1 MEGIKG
7 QATLWVLVM
16 TVTLAVAGFSL
27 PSPVLA
33 PLMLDPAQGMLTPQ
47 ASDWSRK
54 LWLGVIMGLYPLFQL
69 LGAPWLG
76 KLSDRHGRKPVLTL
90 CLVGVLAGYVLMALG
105 IAWRSLPL
113 LLLSRVVEGFFNG
126 DIAIVQAMAAD
137 MSTTRTKARNF
148 ARINIGMNLG
158 WVLGP
163 MIGGYA
169 AVVSGD
175 YSLAAWL
182 AVAMTVGN
190 LLLVL
195 WLLPNRPPVPAEQ
208 ELAPLST
215 RQLLLQPRLLPYF
228 VLTLLSYGAVQLYF
242 TYFNVWLV
250 ERLAWDPVQLAQAA
264 VLVSVPM
271 MLGSWLGE
279 QLARHWRGS
288 SLGIVG
294 HLVMAAGMLMFILP
308 TQWWGLAL
316 TFIPAGIGMSLGE
329 LATSVAISNRSHAQ
343 QQGQAMGIYRGLAVG
358 SEILAVVLGSL
369 ALLAGTE
376 WPFYLAALCGVIC
389 ALGFYGLRRRADRR
403 SAVAACAEPAGSQ
416 IGAEV
421 AGGACIPAPSLGRYG
436 SLSPFTPSPGEPGQH
451 RPSSCAPRCSVFGGD
466 MSHYQAIALDAGLYG
481 AAFVSTFLEVI

>member
-7 QATLWVLVM
+7 QASLWVLVM

-33 PLMLDPAQGMLTPQ
+33 PLLLDPAQGMLTPA

-54 LWLGVIMGLYPLFQL
+54 VWLGVIMGLYPLFQL
-69 LGAPWLG
+69 VGAPWLG

-90 CLVGVLAGYVLMALG
+90 CLVGVLVGYALMALG

-137 MSTTRTKARNF
+137 MSTAKTKARSF
-148 ARINIGMNLG
+148 AWINIGMNLG
-158 WVLGP
+158 WVVGP

-182 AVAMTVGN
+182 AVAMTLVN

-195 WLLPNRPPVPAEQ
+195 WLLPNRPAAARSAQPPPAV
-208 ELAPLST
+208 SS
-215 RQLLLQPRLLPYF
+215 RQLLLQPALLPYF

-271 MLGSWLGE
+271 ILGSWLGSR
-279 QLARHWRGS
+279 LARHWRGS
-288 SLGIVG
+288 SLGVVG
-294 HLVMAAGMLMFILP
+294 HLVMAAGMLMFVLP
-308 TQWWGLAL
+308 GHWWGLAL
-316 TFIPAGIGMSLGE
+316 TFIPTGIGMSLGE
-329 LATSVAISNRSHAQ
+329 LATSVAVSNRSHAE
-343 QQGQAMGIYRGLAVG
+343 QQGQAMGLYRGLAVG
-358 SEILAVVLGSL
+358 SEILAVVVGSL
-369 ALLAGTE
+369 VLLAGTE
-376 WPFYLAALCGVIC
+376 WPFYLAALCSLLC
-389 ALGFYGLRRRADRR
+389 AIGFYGLRRAADRR
-403 SAVAACAEPAGSQ
+403 QRLDVQVEAG
-416 IGAEV
+416 
-421 AGGACIPAPSLGRYG
+421 
-436 SLSPFTPSPGEPGQH
+436 
-451 RPSSCAPRCSVFGGD
+451 
-466 MSHYQAIALDAGLYG
+466 
-481 AAFVSTFLEVI
+481 

>member
-7 QATLWVLVM
+7 QASLWVLVM

-33 PLMLDPAQGMLTPQ
+33 PLMLDPAHGMLTPA

-54 LWLGVIMGLYPLFQL
+54 VWLGVIMGLYPLFQL
-69 LGAPWLG
+69 VGAPWLG
-76 KLSDRHGRKPVLTL
+76 KLSDRHGRKPVLTF
-90 CLVGVLAGYVLMALG
+90 CLVGVLVGYALMALG

-137 MSTTRTKARNF
+137 MSTAKTKARSF
-148 ARINIGMNLG
+148 AWINIGMNLG
-158 WVLGP
+158 WVVGP

-182 AVAMTVGN
+182 AVAMTLVN

-195 WLLPNRPPVPAEQ
+195 WLLPNRPAATRSEQPAP
-208 ELAPLST
+208 ALSS
-215 RQLLLQPRLLPYF
+215 RQLLLQPALLPYF

-271 MLGSWLGE
+271 ILGSWLGSR
-279 QLARHWRGS
+279 LARHWRGS
-288 SLGIVG
+288 SLGVVG
-294 HLVMAAGMLMFILP
+294 HLVMAAGMLMFVLP
-308 TQWWGLAL
+308 GHWWGLAL
-316 TFIPAGIGMSLGE
+316 TFIPTGIGMSLGE
-329 LATSVAISNRSHAQ
+329 LATSVAVSNRSHAE
-343 QQGQAMGIYRGLAVG
+343 QQGQAMGLYRGLAVG
-358 SEILAVVLGSL
+358 SEILAVVVGSL
-369 ALLAGTE
+369 VLLAGTE
-376 WPFYLAALCGVIC
+376 WPFYLAALCSLLC
-389 ALGFYGLRRRADRR
+389 AIGFYGLRRAADRR
-403 SAVAACAEPAGSQ
+403 QRLDVQVEAG
-416 IGAEV
+416 
-421 AGGACIPAPSLGRYG
+421 
-436 SLSPFTPSPGEPGQH
+436 
-451 RPSSCAPRCSVFGGD
+451 
-466 MSHYQAIALDAGLYG
+466 
-481 AAFVSTFLEVI
+481 

>member
-7 QATLWVLVM
+7 QASLWVLVM

-33 PLMLDPAQGMLTPQ
+33 PLLLDPAQGMLTPA

-54 LWLGVIMGLYPLFQL
+54 VWLGVIMGLYPLFQL
-69 LGAPWLG
+69 VGAPWLG

-90 CLVGVLAGYVLMALG
+90 CLVGVLVGYALMALG

-137 MSTTRTKARNF
+137 MSTAKTKARSF
-148 ARINIGMNLG
+148 AWINIGMNLG
-158 WVLGP
+158 WVVGP

-182 AVAMTVGN
+182 AVAMTLVN

-195 WLLPNRPPVPAEQ
+195 WLLPNRPAAARSEQPPPA
-208 ELAPLST
+208 LSS
-215 RQLLLQPRLLPYF
+215 RQLLLQPALLPYF

-271 MLGSWLGE
+271 ILGSWLGSR
-279 QLARHWRGS
+279 LARHWRGS
-288 SLGIVG
+288 SLGVVG
-294 HLVMAAGMLMFILP
+294 HLVMAAGMLMFVLP
-308 TQWWGLAL
+308 GHWWGLAL
-316 TFIPAGIGMSLGE
+316 TFIPTGIGMSLGE
-329 LATSVAISNRSHAQ
+329 LATSVAVSNRSHAE
-343 QQGQAMGIYRGLAVG
+343 QQGQAMGLYRGLAVG
-358 SEILAVVLGSL
+358 SEILAVVVGSL
-369 ALLAGTE
+369 VLLAGTE
-376 WPFYLAALCGVIC
+376 WPFYLAALCSLLC
-389 ALGFYGLRRRADRR
+389 AIGFYGLRRAADRR
-403 SAVAACAEPAGSQ
+403 QRLDVQVEAG
-416 IGAEV
+416 
-421 AGGACIPAPSLGRYG
+421 
-436 SLSPFTPSPGEPGQH
+436 
-451 RPSSCAPRCSVFGGD
+451 
-466 MSHYQAIALDAGLYG
+466 
-481 AAFVSTFLEVI
+481 

>member
-1 MEGIKG
+1 MDGIKG
-7 QATLWVLVM
+7 RATLWVLVM

-33 PLMLDPAQGMLTPQ
+33 PLLLDPAQGMLTPQ

-54 LWLGVIMGLYPLFQL
+54 VWLGVIMGLYPLFQL
-69 LGAPWLG
+69 LGAPLLG
-76 KLSDRHGRKPVLTL
+76 RLSDRHGRKPVLTL

-137 MSTTRTKARNF
+137 MSTARTKARNF

-158 WVLGP
+158 WVVGP

-182 AVAMTVGN
+182 AVGMTVIN

-195 WLLPNRPPVPAEQ
+195 WLLPNRPPVPATRDE
-208 ELAPLST
+208 APLST

-228 VLTLLSYGAVQLYF
+228 ALTLASYGAVQLYF

-271 MLGSWLGE
+271 MLGSWIGE

-329 LATSVAISNRSHAQ
+329 LATSVAVSNRSHAS
-343 QQGQAMGIYRGLAVG
+343 QQGQAMGLYRGLAVG

-369 ALLAGTE
+369 VLLAGTE
-376 WPFYLAALCGVIC
+376 WPFYLAGLCGVIC

-403 SAVAACAEPAGSQ
+403 NAVAGCAEAG
-416 IGAEV
+416 
-421 AGGACIPAPSLGRYG
+421 
-436 SLSPFTPSPGEPGQH
+436 
-451 RPSSCAPRCSVFGGD
+451 
-466 MSHYQAIALDAGLYG
+466 
-481 AAFVSTFLEVI
+481 

>member
-7 QATLWVLVM
+7 QASLWVLVM

-33 PLMLDPAQGMLTPQ
+33 PLMLDPAQGMLTPA

-54 LWLGVIMGLYPLFQL
+54 VWLGVIMGLYPLFQL
-69 LGAPWLG
+69 VGAPWLG

-90 CLVGVLAGYVLMALG
+90 CLVGVLVGYALMALG

-137 MSTTRTKARNF
+137 MSTAKTKARSF
-148 ARINIGMNLG
+148 AWINIGMNLG
-158 WVLGP
+158 WVVGP

-182 AVAMTVGN
+182 AVAMTLVN

-195 WLLPNRPPVPAEQ
+195 WLLPNRPAAARSDQPAP
-208 ELAPLST
+208 ALSS
-215 RQLLLQPRLLPYF
+215 RQLLLQPALLPYF

-271 MLGSWLGE
+271 ILGSWLGSR
-279 QLARHWRGS
+279 LARHWRGS
-288 SLGIVG
+288 SLGVAG
-294 HLVMAAGMLMFILP
+294 HLVMAAGMLMFVLP
-308 TQWWGLAL
+308 GHWWGLAL
-316 TFIPAGIGMSLGE
+316 TFIPTGIGMSLGE
-329 LATSVAISNRSHAQ
+329 LATSVAVSNRSHAE
-343 QQGQAMGIYRGLAVG
+343 QQGQAMGLYRGLAVG
-358 SEILAVVLGSL
+358 SEILAVVVGSL
-369 ALLAGTE
+369 VLLAGTE
-376 WPFYLAALCGVIC
+376 WPFYLAALCSLLC
-389 ALGFYGLRRRADRR
+389 AIGFYGLRRAADRR
-403 SAVAACAEPAGSQ
+403 QRLDVQVEAG
-416 IGAEV
+416 
-421 AGGACIPAPSLGRYG
+421 
-436 SLSPFTPSPGEPGQH
+436 
-451 RPSSCAPRCSVFGGD
+451 
-466 MSHYQAIALDAGLYG
+466 
-481 AAFVSTFLEVI
+481 

>member
-7 QATLWVLVM
+7 QASLWVLVM

-33 PLMLDPAQGMLTPQ
+33 PLLLDPAQGMLTPE

-54 LWLGVIMGLYPLFQL
+54 VWLGVIMGLYPLFQL
-69 LGAPWLG
+69 VGAPWLG

-90 CLVGVLAGYVLMALG
+90 CLVGVLVGYALMALG

-137 MSTTRTKARNF
+137 MSTAKTKARSF
-148 ARINIGMNLG
+148 AWINIGMNLG
-158 WVLGP
+158 WVVGP

-182 AVAMTVGN
+182 AVAMTLVN

-195 WLLPNRPPVPAEQ
+195 WLLPNRPAAARSEQPPPA
-208 ELAPLST
+208 LSS
-215 RQLLLQPRLLPYF
+215 RQLLLQPALLPYF

-271 MLGSWLGE
+271 ILGSWLGSR
-279 QLARHWRGS
+279 LARHWRGS
-288 SLGIVG
+288 SLGVAG
-294 HLVMAAGMLMFILP
+294 HLVMAAGMLMFVLP
-308 TQWWGLAL
+308 GHWWGLAL
-316 TFIPAGIGMSLGE
+316 TFIPTGIGMSLGE
-329 LATSVAISNRSHAQ
+329 LATSVAVSNRSHAE
-343 QQGQAMGIYRGLAVG
+343 QQGQAMGLYRGLAVG
-358 SEILAVVLGSL
+358 SEILAVVVGSL
-369 ALLAGTE
+369 VLLAGTE
-376 WPFYLAALCGVIC
+376 WPFYLAALCSLLC
-389 ALGFYGLRRRADRR
+389 AIGFYGLRRAADRR
-403 SAVAACAEPAGSQ
+403 QRLDVQVEAG
-416 IGAEV
+416 
-421 AGGACIPAPSLGRYG
+421 
-436 SLSPFTPSPGEPGQH
+436 
-451 RPSSCAPRCSVFGGD
+451 
-466 MSHYQAIALDAGLYG
+466 
-481 AAFVSTFLEVI
+481 

>member
-7 QATLWVLVM
+7 QASLWVLVM

-33 PLMLDPAQGMLTPQ
+33 PLLLDPAQGMLTPE

-54 LWLGVIMGLYPLFQL
+54 VWLGVIMGLYPLFQL
-69 LGAPWLG
+69 VGAPWLG

-90 CLVGVLAGYVLMALG
+90 CLVGVLVGYALMALG

-137 MSTTRTKARNF
+137 MSTAKTKARSF
-148 ARINIGMNLG
+148 AWINIGMNLG
-158 WVLGP
+158 WVVGP

-182 AVAMTVGN
+182 AVAMTLVN

-195 WLLPNRPPVPAEQ
+195 WLLPNRPAAARSEQPPPA
-208 ELAPLST
+208 LSS
-215 RQLLLQPRLLPYF
+215 RQLLLLPALLPYF

-271 MLGSWLGE
+271 ILGSWLGSR
-279 QLARHWRGS
+279 LARHWRGS
-288 SLGIVG
+288 SLGVAG
-294 HLVMAAGMLMFILP
+294 HLVMAAGMLMFVLP
-308 TQWWGLAL
+308 GHWWGLAL
-316 TFIPAGIGMSLGE
+316 TFIPTGIGMSLGE
-329 LATSVAISNRSHAQ
+329 LATSVAVSNRSHAE
-343 QQGQAMGIYRGLAVG
+343 QQGQAMGLYRGLAVG
-358 SEILAVVLGSL
+358 SEILAVVVGSL
-369 ALLAGTE
+369 VLLAGTE
-376 WPFYLAALCGVIC
+376 WPFYLAALCSLLC
-389 ALGFYGLRRRADRR
+389 AIGFYGLRRAADRR
-403 SAVAACAEPAGSQ
+403 QRLDVQVEAG
-416 IGAEV
+416 
-421 AGGACIPAPSLGRYG
+421 
-436 SLSPFTPSPGEPGQH
+436 
-451 RPSSCAPRCSVFGGD
+451 
-466 MSHYQAIALDAGLYG
+466 
-481 AAFVSTFLEVI
+481 

>member
-7 QATLWVLVM
+7 QASLWVLVM

-33 PLMLDPAQGMLTPQ
+33 PLMLDPAQGMLTPA

-54 LWLGVIMGLYPLFQL
+54 VWLGVIMGLYPLFQL
-69 LGAPWLG
+69 VGAPWLG

-90 CLVGVLAGYVLMALG
+90 CLVGVLVGYALMALG

-137 MSTTRTKARNF
+137 MSTAKTKARSF
-148 ARINIGMNLG
+148 AWINIGMNLG
-158 WVLGP
+158 WVVGP

-182 AVAMTVGN
+182 AVAMTLVN

-195 WLLPNRPPVPAEQ
+195 WLLPNRPAAARSEQ
-208 ELAPLST
+208 PPLALSS
-215 RQLLLQPRLLPYF
+215 RQLLLQPALLPYF

-271 MLGSWLGE
+271 ILGSWLGSR
-279 QLARHWRGS
+279 LARHWRGS
-288 SLGIVG
+288 SLGVVG
-294 HLVMAAGMLMFILP
+294 HLVMAAGMLMFVLP
-308 TQWWGLAL
+308 GHWWGLAL
-316 TFIPAGIGMSLGE
+316 TFIPTGIGMSLGE
-329 LATSVAISNRSHAQ
+329 LATSVAVSNRSHAE
-343 QQGQAMGIYRGLAVG
+343 QQGQAMGLYRGLAVG
-358 SEILAVVLGSL
+358 SEILAVVVGSL
-369 ALLAGTE
+369 VLLAGTE
-376 WPFYLAALCGVIC
+376 WPFYLAALCSLLC
-389 ALGFYGLRRRADRR
+389 AIGFYGLRRAADRR
-403 SAVAACAEPAGSQ
+403 QRLDVQVEAG
-416 IGAEV
+416 
-421 AGGACIPAPSLGRYG
+421 
-436 SLSPFTPSPGEPGQH
+436 
-451 RPSSCAPRCSVFGGD
+451 
-466 MSHYQAIALDAGLYG
+466 
-481 AAFVSTFLEVI
+481 

>member
-7 QATLWVLVM
+7 QASLWVLVM

-33 PLMLDPAQGMLTPQ
+33 PLMLDPAQGMLTPE

-54 LWLGVIMGLYPLFQL
+54 VWLGVIMGLYPLFQL
-69 LGAPWLG
+69 VGAPWLG

-90 CLVGVLAGYVLMALG
+90 CLVGVLVGYALMALG

-137 MSTTRTKARNF
+137 MSTAKTKARSF
-148 ARINIGMNLG
+148 AWINIGMNLG
-158 WVLGP
+158 WVVGP

-182 AVAMTVGN
+182 AVAMTLVN

-195 WLLPNRPPVPAEQ
+195 WLLPNRPAVARSEQ
-208 ELAPLST
+208 PPLALSS
-215 RQLLLQPRLLPYF
+215 RQLLLQPALLPYF

-271 MLGSWLGE
+271 ILGSWLGSR
-279 QLARHWRGS
+279 LARHWRGS
-288 SLGIVG
+288 SLGVVG
-294 HLVMAAGMLMFILP
+294 HLVMAAGMLMFVLP
-308 TQWWGLAL
+308 GHWWGLAL
-316 TFIPAGIGMSLGE
+316 TFIPTGIGMSLGE
-329 LATSVAISNRSHAQ
+329 LATSVAVSNRSHAE
-343 QQGQAMGIYRGLAVG
+343 QQGQAMGLYRGLAVG
-358 SEILAVVLGSL
+358 SEILAVVVGSL
-369 ALLAGTE
+369 VLLAGTE
-376 WPFYLAALCGVIC
+376 WPFYLAALCSLLC
-389 ALGFYGLRRRADRR
+389 AVGFYGLRRAADRR
-403 SAVAACAEPAGSQ
+403 QRLDVQVEAG
-416 IGAEV
+416 
-421 AGGACIPAPSLGRYG
+421 
-436 SLSPFTPSPGEPGQH
+436 
-451 RPSSCAPRCSVFGGD
+451 
-466 MSHYQAIALDAGLYG
+466 
-481 AAFVSTFLEVI
+481 

>member
-7 QATLWVLVM
+7 QASLWVLVM

-33 PLMLDPAQGMLTPQ
+33 PLMLDPAQGMLTPE

-54 LWLGVIMGLYPLFQL
+54 VWLGVIMGLYPLFQL
-69 LGAPWLG
+69 VGAPWLG

-90 CLVGVLAGYVLMALG
+90 CLVGVLVGYALMALG

-137 MSTTRTKARNF
+137 MSTAKTKARSF
-148 ARINIGMNLG
+148 AWINIGMNLG
-158 WVLGP
+158 WVVGP

-182 AVAMTVGN
+182 AVAMTLVN

-195 WLLPNRPPVPAEQ
+195 WLLPNRPAAARSDQPPPA
-208 ELAPLST
+208 LSS
-215 RQLLLQPRLLPYF
+215 RQLLLQPALLPYF

-271 MLGSWLGE
+271 ILGSWLGSR
-279 QLARHWRGS
+279 LARHWRGS
-288 SLGIVG
+288 SLGVVG
-294 HLVMAAGMLMFILP
+294 HLVMAAGMLMFVLP
-308 TQWWGLAL
+308 GHWWGLAL
-316 TFIPAGIGMSLGE
+316 TFIPTGIGMSLGE
-329 LATSVAISNRSHAQ
+329 LATSVAVSNRSHAE
-343 QQGQAMGIYRGLAVG
+343 QQGQAMGLYRGLAVG
-358 SEILAVVLGSL
+358 SEILAVVVGSL
-369 ALLAGTE
+369 VLLAGTE
-376 WPFYLAALCGVIC
+376 WPFYLAALCSLLC
-389 ALGFYGLRRRADRR
+389 AIGFYGLRRAADRR
-403 SAVAACAEPAGSQ
+403 QRLDVQMEAG
-416 IGAEV
+416 
-421 AGGACIPAPSLGRYG
+421 
-436 SLSPFTPSPGEPGQH
+436 
-451 RPSSCAPRCSVFGGD
+451 
-466 MSHYQAIALDAGLYG
+466 
-481 AAFVSTFLEVI
+481 

>member
-7 QATLWVLVM
+7 QASLWVLVM

-33 PLMLDPAQGMLTPQ
+33 PLLLDPAQGMLTPA

-54 LWLGVIMGLYPLFQL
+54 VWLGVIMGLYPLFQL
-69 LGAPWLG
+69 VGAPWLG

-90 CLVGVLAGYVLMALG
+90 CLVGVLVGYALMALG

-137 MSTTRTKARNF
+137 MSTAKTKARSF
-148 ARINIGMNLG
+148 AWINIGMNLG
-158 WVLGP
+158 WVVGP

-182 AVAMTVGN
+182 AVAMTLVN

-195 WLLPNRPPVPAEQ
+195 WLLPNRPAAARSEQSAPA
-208 ELAPLST
+208 LSS
-215 RQLLLQPRLLPYF
+215 RQLLLQPALLPYF

-271 MLGSWLGE
+271 ILGSWLGSR
-279 QLARHWRGS
+279 LARHWRGS
-288 SLGIVG
+288 SLGVVG
-294 HLVMAAGMLMFILP
+294 HLVMAAGMLMFVLP
-308 TQWWGLAL
+308 GHWWGLAL
-316 TFIPAGIGMSLGE
+316 TFIPTGIGMSLGE
-329 LATSVAISNRSHAQ
+329 LATSVAVSNRSHAE
-343 QQGQAMGIYRGLAVG
+343 QQGQAMGLYRGLAVG
-358 SEILAVVLGSL
+358 SEILAVVVGSL
-369 ALLAGTE
+369 VLLAGTE
-376 WPFYLAALCGVIC
+376 WPFYLAALCSLLC
-389 ALGFYGLRRRADRR
+389 AVGFYGLRRAADRR
-403 SAVAACAEPAGSQ
+403 QRLDVQVEAG
-416 IGAEV
+416 
-421 AGGACIPAPSLGRYG
+421 
-436 SLSPFTPSPGEPGQH
+436 
-451 RPSSCAPRCSVFGGD
+451 
-466 MSHYQAIALDAGLYG
+466 
-481 AAFVSTFLEVI
+481 

>member
-7 QATLWVLVM
+7 QASLWVLVM

-33 PLMLDPAQGMLTPQ
+33 PLLLDPAQGMLTPA

-54 LWLGVIMGLYPLFQL
+54 VWLGVIMGLYPLFQL
-69 LGAPWLG
+69 VGAPWLG

-90 CLVGVLAGYVLMALG
+90 CLVGVLVGYALMALG

-137 MSTTRTKARNF
+137 MSTAKTKARSF
-148 ARINIGMNLG
+148 AWINIGMNLG
-158 WVLGP
+158 WVVGP

-182 AVAMTVGN
+182 AVAMTLVN

-195 WLLPNRPPVPAEQ
+195 WLLPNRPAAACSEQPAP
-208 ELAPLST
+208 ALSS
-215 RQLLLQPRLLPYF
+215 RQLLLQPALLPYF

-271 MLGSWLGE
+271 ILGSWLGSR
-279 QLARHWRGS
+279 LARHWRGS
-288 SLGIVG
+288 SLGVAG
-294 HLVMAAGMLMFILP
+294 HLVMAAGMLMFVLP
-308 TQWWGLAL
+308 GHWWGLAL
-316 TFIPAGIGMSLGE
+316 TFIPTGIGMSLGE
-329 LATSVAISNRSHAQ
+329 LATSVAVSNRSHAE
-343 QQGQAMGIYRGLAVG
+343 QQGQAMGLYRGLAVG
-358 SEILAVVLGSL
+358 SEILAVVVGSL
-369 ALLAGTE
+369 VLLAGTE
-376 WPFYLAALCGVIC
+376 WPFYLAALCSLLC
-389 ALGFYGLRRRADRR
+389 AVGFYGLRRAADRR
-403 SAVAACAEPAGSQ
+403 QRLDVQVEAG
-416 IGAEV
+416 
-421 AGGACIPAPSLGRYG
+421 
-436 SLSPFTPSPGEPGQH
+436 
-451 RPSSCAPRCSVFGGD
+451 
-466 MSHYQAIALDAGLYG
+466 
-481 AAFVSTFLEVI
+481 

>member
-7 QATLWVLVM
+7 QASLWVLVM

-33 PLMLDPAQGMLTPQ
+33 PLLLDPAQGMLTPE

-54 LWLGVIMGLYPLFQL
+54 VWLGVIMGLYPLFQL
-69 LGAPWLG
+69 VGAPWLG

-90 CLVGVLAGYVLMALG
+90 CLVGVLVGYALMALG

-137 MSTTRTKARNF
+137 MSTAKTKARSF
-148 ARINIGMNLG
+148 AWINIGMNLG
-158 WVLGP
+158 WVVGP

-182 AVAMTVGN
+182 AVAMTLVN

-195 WLLPNRPPVPAEQ
+195 WLLPNRPAAARSEQPAP
-208 ELAPLST
+208 ALSS
-215 RQLLLQPRLLPYF
+215 RQLLLQPALLPYF

-271 MLGSWLGE
+271 ILGSWLGSR
-279 QLARHWRGS
+279 LARHWRGS
-288 SLGIVG
+288 SLGVVG
-294 HLVMAAGMLMFILP
+294 HLVMAAGMLMFVLP
-308 TQWWGLAL
+308 GHWWGLAL
-316 TFIPAGIGMSLGE
+316 TFIPTGIGMSLGE
-329 LATSVAISNRSHAQ
+329 LATSVAVSNRSHAE
-343 QQGQAMGIYRGLAVG
+343 QQGQAMGLYRGLAVG
-358 SEILAVVLGSL
+358 SEILAVVVGSL
-369 ALLAGTE
+369 VLLAGTE
-376 WPFYLAALCGVIC
+376 WPFYLAALCSLLC
-389 ALGFYGLRRRADRR
+389 AVGFYGLRRAADRR
-403 SAVAACAEPAGSQ
+403 QRLDVQVEAG
-416 IGAEV
+416 
-421 AGGACIPAPSLGRYG
+421 
-436 SLSPFTPSPGEPGQH
+436 
-451 RPSSCAPRCSVFGGD
+451 
-466 MSHYQAIALDAGLYG
+466 
-481 AAFVSTFLEVI
+481 

>member
-7 QATLWVLVM
+7 QASLWVLVM

-33 PLMLDPAQGMLTPQ
+33 PLMLDPAQGMLTPA

-54 LWLGVIMGLYPLFQL
+54 VWLGVIMGLYPLFQL
-69 LGAPWLG
+69 VGAPWLG

-90 CLVGVLAGYVLMALG
+90 CLVGVLVGYALMALG

-137 MSTTRTKARNF
+137 MSTAKTKARSF
-148 ARINIGMNLG
+148 AWINIGMNLG
-158 WVLGP
+158 WVVGP

-182 AVAMTVGN
+182 AVAMTLIN

-195 WLLPNRPPVPAEQ
+195 WLLPNRPAAARSAQPPPA
-208 ELAPLST
+208 LSS
-215 RQLLLQPRLLPYF
+215 RQLLLQPALLPYF

-271 MLGSWLGE
+271 ILGSWLGSR
-279 QLARHWRGS
+279 LARHWRGS
-288 SLGIVG
+288 SLGVVG
-294 HLVMAAGMLMFILP
+294 HLVMAAGMLMFVLP
-308 TQWWGLAL
+308 GHWWGLAL
-316 TFIPAGIGMSLGE
+316 TFIPTGIGMSLGE
-329 LATSVAISNRSHAQ
+329 LATSVAVSNRSHAE
-343 QQGQAMGIYRGLAVG
+343 QQGQAMGLYRGLAVG
-358 SEILAVVLGSL
+358 SEILAVVVGSL
-369 ALLAGTE
+369 VLLAGTE
-376 WPFYLAALCGVIC
+376 WPFYLAALCSLLC
-389 ALGFYGLRRRADRR
+389 AIGFYGLRRAADRR
-403 SAVAACAEPAGSQ
+403 QRLDVQVEAG
-416 IGAEV
+416 
-421 AGGACIPAPSLGRYG
+421 
-436 SLSPFTPSPGEPGQH
+436 
-451 RPSSCAPRCSVFGGD
+451 
-466 MSHYQAIALDAGLYG
+466 
-481 AAFVSTFLEVI
+481 

>member
-7 QATLWVLVM
+7 QASLWVLVM

-33 PLMLDPAQGMLTPQ
+33 PLMLDPAQGMLTPE

-54 LWLGVIMGLYPLFQL
+54 VWLGVIMGLYPLFQL
-69 LGAPWLG
+69 VGAPWLG

-90 CLVGVLAGYVLMALG
+90 CLVGVLVGYALMALG

-137 MSTTRTKARNF
+137 MSTAKTKARSF
-148 ARINIGMNLG
+148 AWINIGMNLG
-158 WVLGP
+158 WVVGP

-182 AVAMTVGN
+182 AVAMTLVN

-195 WLLPNRPPVPAEQ
+195 WLLPNRPAAARSEQPPPA
-208 ELAPLST
+208 LSS
-215 RQLLLQPRLLPYF
+215 RQLLLQPALLPYF

-271 MLGSWLGE
+271 ILGSWLGSR
-279 QLARHWRGS
+279 LARHWRGS
-288 SLGIVG
+288 SLGVVG
-294 HLVMAAGMLMFILP
+294 HLVMAAGMLMFVLP
-308 TQWWGLAL
+308 GHWWGLAL
-316 TFIPAGIGMSLGE
+316 TFIPTGIGMSLGE
-329 LATSVAISNRSHAQ
+329 LATSVAVSNRSHAE
-343 QQGQAMGIYRGLAVG
+343 QQGQAMGLYRGLAVG
-358 SEILAVVLGSL
+358 SEILAVVVGSL
-369 ALLAGTE
+369 VLLAGTE
-376 WPFYLAALCGVIC
+376 WPFYLAALCSLLC
-389 ALGFYGLRRRADRR
+389 AIGFYGLRRAADRR
-403 SAVAACAEPAGSQ
+403 QRLDVKVEAG
-416 IGAEV
+416 
-421 AGGACIPAPSLGRYG
+421 
-436 SLSPFTPSPGEPGQH
+436 
-451 RPSSCAPRCSVFGGD
+451 
-466 MSHYQAIALDAGLYG
+466 
-481 AAFVSTFLEVI
+481 

>member
-7 QATLWVLVM
+7 QASLWVLVM

-33 PLMLDPAQGMLTPQ
+33 PLLLDPAQGMLTPA

-54 LWLGVIMGLYPLFQL
+54 VWLGVIMGLYPLFQL
-69 LGAPWLG
+69 VGAPWLG

-90 CLVGVLAGYVLMALG
+90 CLVGVLVGYALMALG

-137 MSTTRTKARNF
+137 MSTAKTKARSF
-148 ARINIGMNLG
+148 AWINIGMNLG
-158 WVLGP
+158 WVVGP

-182 AVAMTVGN
+182 AVAMTLVN

-195 WLLPNRPPVPAEQ
+195 WLLPNRPAAVRSEQPAP
-208 ELAPLST
+208 ALSS
-215 RQLLLQPRLLPYF
+215 RQLLLQPALLPYF

-271 MLGSWLGE
+271 ILGSWLGSR
-279 QLARHWRGS
+279 LARHWRGS
-288 SLGIVG
+288 SLGVVG
-294 HLVMAAGMLMFILP
+294 HLVMAAGMLMFVLP
-308 TQWWGLAL
+308 GHWWGLAL
-316 TFIPAGIGMSLGE
+316 TFIPTGIGMSLGE
-329 LATSVAISNRSHAQ
+329 LATSVAVSNRSHAE
-343 QQGQAMGIYRGLAVG
+343 QQGQAMGLYRGLAVG
-358 SEILAVVLGSL
+358 SEILAVVVGSL
-369 ALLAGTE
+369 VLLAGTE
-376 WPFYLAALCGVIC
+376 WPFYLAALCSLLC
-389 ALGFYGLRRRADRR
+389 AIGFYGLRRAVDRR
-403 SAVAACAEPAGSQ
+403 QRLDVQVEAG
-416 IGAEV
+416 
-421 AGGACIPAPSLGRYG
+421 
-436 SLSPFTPSPGEPGQH
+436 
-451 RPSSCAPRCSVFGGD
+451 
-466 MSHYQAIALDAGLYG
+466 
-481 AAFVSTFLEVI
+481 

>member
-7 QATLWVLVM
+7 QASLWVLVM

-33 PLMLDPAQGMLTPQ
+33 PLLLDPAQGMLTPE

-54 LWLGVIMGLYPLFQL
+54 VWLGVIMGLYPLFQL
-69 LGAPWLG
+69 VGAPWLG

-90 CLVGVLAGYVLMALG
+90 CLVGVLVGYALMALG

-137 MSTTRTKARNF
+137 MSTAKTKARSF
-148 ARINIGMNLG
+148 AWINIGMNLG
-158 WVLGP
+158 WVVGP

-182 AVAMTVGN
+182 AVAMTLVN

-195 WLLPNRPPVPAEQ
+195 WLLPNRPAAARSEQPAP
-208 ELAPLST
+208 ALSS
-215 RQLLLQPRLLPYF
+215 RQLLLQPVLLPYF

-271 MLGSWLGE
+271 ILGSWLGSR
-279 QLARHWRGS
+279 LARHWRGS
-288 SLGIVG
+288 SLGVVG
-294 HLVMAAGMLMFILP
+294 HLVMAAGMLMFVLP
-308 TQWWGLAL
+308 GHWWGLAL
-316 TFIPAGIGMSLGE
+316 TFIPTGIGMSLGE
-329 LATSVAISNRSHAQ
+329 LATSVAVSNRSHAE
-343 QQGQAMGIYRGLAVG
+343 QQGQAMGLYRGLAVG
-358 SEILAVVLGSL
+358 SEILAVVVGSL
-369 ALLAGTE
+369 VLLAGTE
-376 WPFYLAALCGVIC
+376 WPFYLAALCSLLC
-389 ALGFYGLRRRADRR
+389 AIGFYGLRRAADRR
-403 SAVAACAEPAGSQ
+403 QRLDVQVEAG
-416 IGAEV
+416 
-421 AGGACIPAPSLGRYG
+421 
-436 SLSPFTPSPGEPGQH
+436 
-451 RPSSCAPRCSVFGGD
+451 
-466 MSHYQAIALDAGLYG
+466 
-481 AAFVSTFLEVI
+481 

>member
-7 QATLWVLVM
+7 QASLWVLVM

-33 PLMLDPAQGMLTPQ
+33 PLMLDPAQGMLTPA

-54 LWLGVIMGLYPLFQL
+54 VWLGVIMGLYPLFQL
-69 LGAPWLG
+69 VGAPWLG

-90 CLVGVLAGYVLMALG
+90 CLVGVLVGYALMALG

-137 MSTTRTKARNF
+137 MSTAKTKARSF
-148 ARINIGMNLG
+148 AWINIGMNLG
-158 WVLGP
+158 WVVGP

-182 AVAMTVGN
+182 AVAMTLVN

-195 WLLPNRPPVPAEQ
+195 WLLPNRPAAARSEQPSPA
-208 ELAPLST
+208 LSS
-215 RQLLLQPRLLPYF
+215 RQLLLQPALLPYF

-271 MLGSWLGE
+271 ILGSWLGSR
-279 QLARHWRGS
+279 LARHWRGS
-288 SLGIVG
+288 SLGVVG
-294 HLVMAAGMLMFILP
+294 HLVMAAGMLMFVLP
-308 TQWWGLAL
+308 GHWWGLAL
-316 TFIPAGIGMSLGE
+316 TFIPTGIGMSLGE
-329 LATSVAISNRSHAQ
+329 LATSVAVSNRSHAE
-343 QQGQAMGIYRGLAVG
+343 QQGQAMGLYRGLAVG
-358 SEILAVVLGSL
+358 SEILAVVVGSL
-369 ALLAGTE
+369 VLLAGTE
-376 WPFYLAALCGVIC
+376 WPFYLAALCSLLC
-389 ALGFYGLRRRADRR
+389 AIGFYGLRRAADRR
-403 SAVAACAEPAGSQ
+403 QRLDVQVEAG
-416 IGAEV
+416 
-421 AGGACIPAPSLGRYG
+421 
-436 SLSPFTPSPGEPGQH
+436 
-451 RPSSCAPRCSVFGGD
+451 
-466 MSHYQAIALDAGLYG
+466 
-481 AAFVSTFLEVI
+481 

>member
-7 QATLWVLVM
+7 QASLWVLVM

-33 PLMLDPAQGMLTPQ
+33 PLLLDPAQGMLTPA

-54 LWLGVIMGLYPLFQL
+54 VWLGVIMGLYPLFQL
-69 LGAPWLG
+69 VGAPWLG

-90 CLVGVLAGYVLMALG
+90 CLVGVLVGYALMALG

-137 MSTTRTKARNF
+137 MSTAKTKARSF
-148 ARINIGMNLG
+148 AWINIGMNLG
-158 WVLGP
+158 WVVGP

-182 AVAMTVGN
+182 AVAMTLVN

-195 WLLPNRPPVPAEQ
+195 WLLPNRPAAVRSEQSAPA
-208 ELAPLST
+208 LSS
-215 RQLLLQPRLLPYF
+215 RQLLLQPALLPYF

-271 MLGSWLGE
+271 ILGSWLGSR
-279 QLARHWRGS
+279 LARHWRGS
-288 SLGIVG
+288 SLGVVG
-294 HLVMAAGMLMFILP
+294 HLVMAAGMLMFVLP
-308 TQWWGLAL
+308 GHWWGLAL
-316 TFIPAGIGMSLGE
+316 TFIPTGIGMSLGE
-329 LATSVAISNRSHAQ
+329 LATSVAVSNRSHAE
-343 QQGQAMGIYRGLAVG
+343 QQGQAMGLYRGLAVG
-358 SEILAVVLGSL
+358 SEILAVVVGSL
-369 ALLAGTE
+369 VLLAGTE
-376 WPFYLAALCGVIC
+376 WPFYLAALCSLLC
-389 ALGFYGLRRRADRR
+389 AIGFYGLRRAADRR
-403 SAVAACAEPAGSQ
+403 QRLDVQVEAG
-416 IGAEV
+416 
-421 AGGACIPAPSLGRYG
+421 
-436 SLSPFTPSPGEPGQH
+436 
-451 RPSSCAPRCSVFGGD
+451 
-466 MSHYQAIALDAGLYG
+466 
-481 AAFVSTFLEVI
+481 